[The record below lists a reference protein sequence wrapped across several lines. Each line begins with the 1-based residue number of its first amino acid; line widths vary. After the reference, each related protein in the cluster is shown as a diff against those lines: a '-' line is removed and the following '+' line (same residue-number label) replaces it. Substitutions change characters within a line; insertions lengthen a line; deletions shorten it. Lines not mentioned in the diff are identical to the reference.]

1 MNKRGCLNYR
11 DFAFALTLSK
21 QNIILLPGSLP
32 GASRDYEEKPK
43 FAQSFPTLIATTIM
57 AQFIVL
63 AIFVTVVYQTERK
76 IFTLQTEPNTP
87 EEVSGV
93 KKVNGEIEPRST
105 DT

>member
-1 MNKRGCLNYR
+1 MNKRGCLNYH

-32 GASRDYEEKPK
+32 GASKDFEKKPK

-63 AIFVTVVYQTERK
+63 VIFATVVYQTERK
-76 IFTLQTEPNTP
+76 ISTLQTEPNIP
-87 EEVSGV
+87 EEVSKE
-93 KKVNGEIEPRST
+93 KKVSGEIEHKST
-105 DT
+105 DM